1 MAQICLRV
9 EDNIK
14 KSAEAIYKEM
24 GLSISSAVNIFLAK
38 LVSERAIPFEV
49 SAPDPFYKDEN
60 IAYLE
65 KKMKDFKEGKLNF
78 KEQELL
84 S

>member
-14 KSAEAIYKEM
+14 TSAEAICKER
-24 GLSISSAVNIFLAK
+24 GLSMSSAVNIFLAK

>member
-60 IAYLE
+60 IANLE

>member
-14 KSAEAIYKEM
+14 KSAEAICKET
-24 GLSISSAVNIFLAK
+24 GLSISSAVNIFLTK

-65 KKMKDFKEGKLNF
+65 KKMKDFKEEKLNF
-78 KEQELL
+78 KEHGLL
-84 S
+84 N

>member
-1 MAQICLRV
+1 M
-9 EDNIK
+9 
-14 KSAEAIYKEM
+14 
-24 GLSISSAVNIFLAK
+24 SSAVNIFLTK
-38 LVSERAIPFEV
+38 LVAERAIPFEV

-60 IAYLE
+60 ITYLE

-78 KEQELL
+78 KKRELL